1 MSCPAGTT
9 KVHVKAHD
17 RCVNAPKKKKASPPA
32 KSKPKSTGAAAKKAM
47 ADHKQHQK
55 GWLAAHKSIWG
66 KKKKKKPKAKPS
78 GFGGGVGTEGQ
89 KKEGSRLRKLAKKV
103 KKGKYGS
110 AGRDAHPELAF

>member
-17 RCVNAPKKKKASPPA
+17 RCVAASKKTKASPPA
-32 KSKPKSTGAAAKKAM
+32 KSKSKSTSAAAKTAM
-47 ADHKQHQK
+47 AKHKQHQK
-55 GWLAAHKSIWG
+55 GWLAAHNSIWG
-66 KKKKKKPKAKPS
+66 KKKKKKPKPKPS

-89 KKEGSRLRKLAKKV
+89 KKEGTRLRKLAKKV

-110 AGRDAHPELAF
+110 ADRDAHPELAF

>member
-1 MSCPAGTT
+1 MSCPAGST

-17 RCVNAPKKKKASPPA
+17 RCVAASKKTKASPPA
-32 KSKPKSTGAAAKKAM
+32 KSKSKSTSAAAKTAM
-47 ADHKQHQK
+47 AKHKQHQK
-55 GWLAAHKSIWG
+55 GWLAAHNSIWG
-66 KKKKKKPKAKPS
+66 KKKKKPKPS

-89 KKEGSRLRKLAKKV
+89 KKEGTRLRKLAKKV

>member
-17 RCVNAPKKKKASPPA
+17 RCVSSKKKKTPSPPA
-32 KSKPKSTGAAAKKAM
+32 KSKAKKAM

-55 GWLAAHKSIWG
+55 GWLAAHNSIWG
-66 KKKKKKPKAKPS
+66 KKKKKKKPKAKPS

>member
-17 RCVNAPKKKKASPPA
+17 RCVTAPKKKKTAAPP
-32 KSKPKSTGAAAKKAM
+32 KKKSTSSAAKTAM
-47 ADHKQHQK
+47 AKHKQHQK
-55 GWLAAHKSIWG
+55 GWLAAHNSIWG
-66 KKKKKKPKAKPS
+66 KKKKKKKPKPS